1 MNWKN
6 RQLFSN
12 REQGIMSGLDPIPM
26 MGGGSVPYPGRHTED
41 GSPVSGHTHP
51 ELHSH
56 SGRGS
61 GPTPL
66 PEDLPNFPEDIVL
79 FGAPGM
85 QTGGPVPPAP
95 EEPSIEEQVA
105 KLAALKGISVPT
117 ARGQL
122 LEATAR
128 RQGMSLPPDVIN
140 QFAVGLISL
149 HDALAQGIQNQEFQ
163 QSERNLAQ
171 QEQLFFPGMQTG
183 GMVGMD
189 LFEEGDQDVNEALNM
204 MATATN
210 PEVPDMPATNGATV
224 VEETVT
230 EDQGPSDIKKEPFQR
245 MAINVVEQ
253 ASEIMQNEEYVNV
266 AEIEEQV
273 QGELNAIDEQ
283 YRLQTGATDSI
294 LTEDFLNLLDR
305 ITTIPKMQDGTTED
319 EAAMMDIEAYIRNL
333 GGGVAGDPEKVKEII
348 KTYKEASAGSVQ
360 AQEKLQALARRGA
373 MLSGKSK
380 QGGVS
385 GLMDVLGQADLAE
398 AEVLKPM
405 PQQMSADEAAMD
417 RLAME
422 LEANLYSG
430 TTGSGMTAE
439 ARNLLLLQKVMSM
452 PDGPQKEML
461 LDRFNVDTDAKI
473 VKDFAIKIASDLGKL
488 TPSEL
493 KKWKKANGFD
503 TEEELTIPQIAVR
516 QAQALAGAI
525 SSSGGSPTP
534 TPRNPDDNDLT

>member
-1 MNWKN
+1 MNWKT

-26 MGGGSVPYPGRHTED
+26 MGGGSVPYPG
-41 GSPVSGHTHP
+41 
-51 ELHSH
+51 
-56 SGRGS
+56 
-61 GPTPL
+61 
-66 PEDLPNFPEDIVL
+66 
-79 FGAPGM
+79 M
-85 QTGGPVPPAP
+85 QEGGPVPPAP

-105 KLAALKGISVPT
+105 KLAKLKGISVPT

-122 LEATAR
+122 LQATAAQ
-128 RQGMSLPPDVIN
+128 QGMSLPPDVIN

-149 HDALAQGIQNQEFQ
+149 HDALAQGTQNQESQ
-163 QSERNLAQ
+163 QNERNLAQ

-204 MATATN
+204 MATVTN

-230 EDQGPSDIKKEPFQR
+230 EDQGPSNIEKEPFQR

-253 ASEIMQNEEYVNV
+253 ASEIMQNEEYVNPT
-266 AEIEEQV
+266 EIEEQV

-319 EAAMMDIEAYIRNL
+319 EATMMDIEAYIRNL

-405 PQQMSADEAAMD
+405 PQQMSANEAAMD

-422 LEANLYSG
+422 IETGIYGG
-430 TTGSGMTAE
+430 TKGSVMTAD
-439 ARNLLLLQKVMSM
+439 AKNLLMMQKVMAM
-452 PDGPQKEML
+452 PDGATKNYYMQKLGIEDRASFIRNQITSSSKIL
-461 LDRFNVDTDAKI
+461 LT
-473 VKDFAIKIASDLGKL
+473 KDNTALRTIRKNLGLPSTATIAD
-488 TPSEL
+488 
-493 KKWKKANGFD
+493 
-503 TEEELTIPQIAVR
+503 I
-516 QAQALAGAI
+516 ALAEAEALADLI
-525 SSSGGSPTP
+525 FPKETKE
-534 TPRNPDDNDLT
+534 DDNKKKNEGV

>member
-1 MNWKN
+1 MNWKT

-26 MGGGSVPYPGRHTED
+26 MGGGSVPYPG
-41 GSPVSGHTHP
+41 
-51 ELHSH
+51 
-56 SGRGS
+56 
-61 GPTPL
+61 
-66 PEDLPNFPEDIVL
+66 
-79 FGAPGM
+79 M
-85 QTGGPVPPAP
+85 QDGGPVP

-105 KLAALKGISVPT
+105 KLAELKGISVPT

-149 HDALAQGIQNQEFQ
+149 HDALAQGTQNQEVQ
-163 QSERNLAQ
+163 QNERNLAQ

-210 PEVPDMPATNGATV
+210 PDVPDMPATNGATV

-230 EDQGPSDIKKEPFQR
+230 EDQGPSNIEKEPFQR

-253 ASEIMQNEEYVNV
+253 ASEIVQNEEYVNT

-319 EAAMMDIEAYIRNL
+319 EATMMDIEAYIRNL

-398 AEVLKPM
+398 AEVLKSM
-405 PQQMSADEAAMD
+405 PKQMSANEAAMD

-422 LEANLYSG
+422 IETGIYGG
-430 TTGSGMTAE
+430 TKGSGMTAE

-452 PDGPQKEML
+452 PEGPQKDML

-473 VKDFAIKIASDLGKL
+473 IKDFAIKIASDLAKL
-488 TPSEL
+488 KPTEL

-503 TEEELTIPQIAVR
+503 TEEELTIAQIAVR

-525 SSSGGSPTP
+525 SSSGGSSAPA
-534 TPRNPDDNDLT
+534 NNAGGNNGNAGV

>member
-1 MNWKN
+1 MNWKA

-26 MGGGSVPYPGRHTED
+26 MGGGSVPYPG
-41 GSPVSGHTHP
+41 
-51 ELHSH
+51 
-56 SGRGS
+56 
-61 GPTPL
+61 
-66 PEDLPNFPEDIVL
+66 
-79 FGAPGM
+79 M
-85 QTGGPVPPAP
+85 QEGGPVPPAP

-105 KLAALKGISVPT
+105 KLAKLKGISVPT

-122 LEATAR
+122 LQATAAQ
-128 RQGMSLPPDVIN
+128 QGMSLPPDVIN

-149 HDALAQGIQNQEFQ
+149 HDALAQGTQNQEVQ
-163 QSERNLAQ
+163 QNERNLAQ

-204 MATATN
+204 MATVTN

-230 EDQGPSDIKKEPFQR
+230 EDQGPSNIEKEPFQR

-253 ASEIMQNEEYVNV
+253 ASEIMQNEEYVNPT
-266 AEIEEQV
+266 EIEEQV

-319 EAAMMDIEAYIRNL
+319 EATMMDIEAYIRNL
-333 GGGVAGDPEKVKEII
+333 GGGVAGDPKKVKEII

-405 PQQMSADEAAMD
+405 PQQMSANEAAMD

-422 LEANLYSG
+422 IETGIYGG
-430 TTGSGMTAE
+430 TKGSEMTAE

-473 VKDFAIKIASDLGKL
+473 VKDFAIKIASDLAKL
-488 TPSEL
+488 KPTEL
-493 KKWKKANGFD
+493 KKWKKATGFD
-503 TEEELTIPQIAVR
+503 IEEELTIAEIAVR

-525 SSSGGSPTP
+525 SSSGGSSAPTP
-534 TPRNPDDNDLT
+534 TSTPEDPNDITD